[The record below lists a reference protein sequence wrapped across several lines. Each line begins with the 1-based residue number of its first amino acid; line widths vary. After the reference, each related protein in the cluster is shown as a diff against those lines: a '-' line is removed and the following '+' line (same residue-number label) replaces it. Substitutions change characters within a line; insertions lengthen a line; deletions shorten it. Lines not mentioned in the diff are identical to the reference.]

1 MNKKPSAIISFFRY
15 NIIAVLATAIDF
27 GVLIFFTEIL
37 QLWYLF
43 SAFWGA
49 FAGGV
54 TAFILG
60 RNWAFMQQEKKLATQ
75 AKKYVFVW
83 VGSIFLN
90 VYGLYLVVEYLGYQ
104 YIVSK
109 IIVALI
115 VGIGF
120 NFLMQKYF
128 IFK

>member
-1 MNKKPSAIISFFRY
+1 MNKKPNAITSFFRY
-15 NIIAVLATAIDF
+15 NIVAALATAIDF
-27 GVLIFFTEIL
+27 GVLIFFTEVF
-37 QLWYLF
+37 QFWYLF

-54 TAFILG
+54 TAFLLG
-60 RNWAFMQQEKKLATQ
+60 RNWAFMQQKKKLATQ

-83 VGSIFLN
+83 MGSIFLN
-90 VYGLYLVVEYLGYQ
+90 TYGLYLIVEYLGYQ
-104 YIVSK
+104 YIISK
-109 IIVALI
+109 VIIALI